1 MSYPGNSNGDRNNAS
16 AATPQPIPKFATAPQ
31 NVPPSDQSRRS
42 SFAGWSQSLFGMSPP
57 AGTYSMAGA
66 SSLPDGAA
74 PGFTGMGLFR
84 RFSMS
89 NNAAPKQ
96 EQQQQQQQQQQGGE
110 YHWPI
115 PGAGAETGA
124 RRLDEALDGSS
135 GIGPFGNKDYGHH
148 HSAQPRV
155 FDEIRARDD
164 PPSRPDSRMRN
175 LMLSGQFLI

>member
-1 MSYPGNSNGDRNNAS
+1 MSYSASSSGDRNDAS

-31 NVPPSDQSRRS
+31 SVPLSEQSRRS

-96 EQQQQQQQQQQGGE
+96 GLQQQQQKQGGE
-110 YHWPI
+110 YYWPI
-115 PGAGAETGA
+115 PGAGSETDTHK
-124 RRLDEALDGSS
+124 LDEALGGSNS
-135 GIGPFGNKDYGHH
+135 GIGHFGDNKDYSHH
-148 HSAQPRV
+148 HGAQPKV